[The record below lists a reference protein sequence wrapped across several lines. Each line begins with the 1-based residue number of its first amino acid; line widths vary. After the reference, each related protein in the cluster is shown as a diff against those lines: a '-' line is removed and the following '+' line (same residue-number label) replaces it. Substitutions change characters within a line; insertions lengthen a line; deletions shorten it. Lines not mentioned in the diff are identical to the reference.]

1 MSKQRRKHFKSI
13 DDLENDVDNNL
24 ACGLWDECFDEN
36 DGEHLMCP
44 WCGNSIEL
52 EAEDLWELEEL
63 KEYKYECPEC
73 EQTIYFRAE
82 PTVNLYSKR
91 EPDDPDEAIEI
102 Y

>member
-1 MSKQRRKHFKSI
+1 MTITTSI
-13 DDLENDVDNNL
+13 RTLIMTFVT
-24 ACGLWDECFDEN
+24 LWA
-36 DGEHLMCP
+36 
-44 WCGNSIEL
+44 GNSIEL

-91 EPDDPDEAIEI
+91 ESDKRNEAIEI